1 MEKCFYG
8 GEKARMYLTTSSS
21 APTARWNRNQALS
34 SSEGRTGC
42 DVATVIRV
50 L

>member
-21 APTARWNRNQALS
+21 APTASGTGIEHYTQAKAVQ
-34 SSEGRTGC
+34 G
-42 DVATVIRV
+42 AM
-50 L
+50 